1 MVPYEALYGRPCRS
15 PVCWMEVGERPST
28 GPDLIRDTSEKVD
41 WIRKLK
47 RFPDEPGAGR
57 NQSTQ
62 RMKRHSSSARGAD
75 GIGVEVCRLYVVEAR
90 RGMLFEQTDE
100 MP

>member
-1 MVPYEALYGRPCRS
+1 MMPYEVLYGRPCRS

-28 GPDLIRDTSEKVD
+28 GPNLIRHLREGGLDTEAEAAFHDESE
-41 WIRKLK
+41 
-47 RFPDEPGAGR
+47 AGR

-62 RMKRHSSSARGAD
+62 RMKGHSSSTRGTN
-75 GIGVEVCRLYVVEAR
+75 GIGVEICHPYVVEAR
-90 RGMLFEQTDE
+90 RDMLFEHTYG